1 MQIEKLQISR
11 KDGKILFYTAPNATL
26 IDDFDRKL
34 EAFLCAAVDAHL
46 QRKAARASQVQLA
59 RIARMTK

>member
-1 MQIEKLQISR
+1 MQIETLQISR

-26 IDDFDRKL
+26 IDDFDTKM
-34 EAFLCAAVDAHL
+34 EAFLFAAVESHL
-46 QRKAARASQVQLA
+46 QRKAARVSQVQLA